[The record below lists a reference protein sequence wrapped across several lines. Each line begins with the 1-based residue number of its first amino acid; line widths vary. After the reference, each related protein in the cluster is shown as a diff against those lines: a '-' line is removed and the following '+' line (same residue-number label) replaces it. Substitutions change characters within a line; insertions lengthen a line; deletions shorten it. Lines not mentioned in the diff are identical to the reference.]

1 MPIKRSFYLG
11 RIVVSFLIATAVFF
25 LIFALADTVSYLN
38 YQNTANQNRFI
49 QNALDEFSRNAENIS
64 CDDIT
69 LRSSLTDLDHVGS
82 YIGLLERRFG
92 LRDPR
97 VVAEKKLYL
106 RLQLQHFLIIKEM
119 NARCDSQFEPIL
131 FFYSNDPDYIDA
143 SQFMG
148 GILGAFKERDSAAFM
163 VYSFDVSIGDSTA
176 SSLAQRYNV
185 TVIPSVVLGEKEIL
199 RPNNI
204 DELIRYFS

>member
-11 RIVVSFLIATAVFF
+11 RLVVSFLIATTVFF
-25 LIFALADTVSYLN
+25 LIFTLADTVSYLN

-64 CDDIT
+64 CDDAA
-69 LRSSLTDLDHVGS
+69 LRSSLVELDHVGS

-92 LRDPR
+92 LRDSR
-97 VVAEKKLYL
+97 VLAEKKLYT
-106 RLQLQHFLIIKEM
+106 RLQFQHLLIIKEI
-119 NARCDSQFEPIL
+119 NTRCDSRFEPIIFL
-131 FFYSNDPDYIDA
+131 YSNDPDYIDA

-148 GILGAFKERDSAAFM
+148 GILGAFKERDSATFM

-176 SSLAQRYNV
+176 SSLVQRYNV
-185 TVIPSVVLGEKEIL
+185 TSVPSVVLKEREIL
-199 RPNNI
+199 RPSNI
-204 DELIRYFS
+204 NELVRYFS